1 MNPQAKPYVTAIIV
15 AAGASRRMGFDKLS
29 HRLPDGRTVLEASVQ
44 AFDSHPDVGQLVLV
58 AGKNKETCEE
68 IASRCKK
75 PAQVVA
81 GGETRADSVC
91 AGLRVA
97 EGELVAIHDAAR
109 PFVSADVISQT
120 IAEASRTGAAA
131 PAVAVK
137 DTIKLVNSD
146 GTVQQTPDRSR
157 LFAVQTPQCF
167 SRQKYLQALELVT
180 ADRASA
186 VTDDCSLFELAGFP
200 VRLTQGDYEN
210 IKITTVDDLK
220 GESRMRIGHG
230 YDVHRLVEGRKLI
243 LGGVEIPYA
252 KGLLGHSDA
261 DVLLH
266 AISDALL
273 GAAALGDIGKH
284 FPDTDPRYEG
294 ADSRMLLHEVGEL
307 LHKAGYTVGNIDA
320 TILCQAPKLAPHIS
334 AMRENIASALG
345 MPVDAVSVKATTE
358 EKLGFTGAGEGIAAH
373 AVALIG

>member
-1 MNPQAKPYVTAIIV
+1 MNIQSRPTVTAILV

-29 HRLPDGRTVLEASVQ
+29 HRLPDGRTVLEASAQ
-44 AFDSHPDVGQLVLV
+44 AFDDHPEVSQIVLV
-58 AGKNKETCEE
+58 AGKNQAVCE
-68 IASRCKK
+68 ALAAQCKT
-75 PAQVVA
+75 PTRVVS
-81 GGETRADSVC
+81 GGETRADSVR
-91 AGLRVA
+91 AGLGAA
-97 EGELVAIHDAAR
+97 EGTLVAIHDAAR
-109 PFVSADVISQT
+109 PFVSKEVISRT
-120 IAEASRTGAAA
+120 LAAAAECGAAA
-131 PAVAVK
+131 PAVPVK
-137 DTIKLVNSD
+137 DTIKLAEN
-146 GTVQQTPDRSR
+146 GMVQMTPDRSK

-167 SRQKYLQALELVT
+167 SREKYLLALERVT

-200 VRLTQGDYEN
+200 VRLTEGDYEN
-210 IKITTVDDLK
+210 IKITTADDLK

-243 LGGVEIPYA
+243 LGGVEIPYE

-284 FPDTDPRYEG
+284 FPDNDPQYEG
-294 ADSRMLLHEVGEL
+294 ADSLVLLHKVGEL
-307 LHKAGYTVGNIDA
+307 LHQAGYAVGNIDA
-320 TILCQAPKLAPHIS
+320 TILCQAPKLAPHIT

-345 MPVDAVSVKATTE
+345 MAVDAVSVKATTE

-373 AVALIG
+373 AVALIL